1 MARRGRPAPPE
12 PGDHVDAGP
21 DADPDDV
28 ARAIALQQLGYGP
41 RTRAQLEQVMA
52 RRNVPAESA
61 RRVLERFGEVGLVD
75 DAAYASA
82 WVESRHTGRGLAR
95 RALAHELRHRG
106 VPDPLVDQ
114 ALDEL
119 DPDRELATARALVA
133 RRLPS
138 TRGLEPAARVR
149 RLTGLLA
156 RKGYPGGLSY
166 RVVRE
171 ALAAEGLAAE
181 DLAAEDL
188 AEEDPPGLDTADPD

>member
-28 ARAIALQQLGYGP
+28 ARTVALQQLGYGP
-41 RTRAQLEQVMA
+41 RTRAQLEQAMA

-61 RRVLERFGEVGLVD
+61 RRVLERFSEVGLVD

-171 ALAAEGLAAE
+171 ALAAEGLAEE
-181 DLAAEDL
+181 DLS
-188 AEEDPPGLDTADPD
+188 GLDTADPD

>member
-1 MARRGRPAPPE
+1 MAHRSRPAPPE
-12 PGDHVDAGP
+12 PGGHRDVGP

-28 ARAIALQQLGYGP
+28 ARTIALQQLGFGP

-52 RRNVPAESA
+52 RRNVPEESV
-61 RRVLERFGEVGLVD
+61 RRLLERFCEVGLVD

-119 DPDRELATARALVA
+119 DSDRELATARALVA
-133 RRLPS
+133 RRLPA
-138 TRGLEPAARVR
+138 TRSLEPAARVR

-171 ALAAEGLAAE
+171 ALAGEGLAAE
-181 DLAAEDL
+181 GLAEDQL
-188 AEEDPPGLDTADPD
+188 AGLDTAEPD

>member
-1 MARRGRPAPPE
+1 MAGRGRAAPPE
-12 PGDHVDAGP
+12 PGDHVDMAP

-28 ARAIALQQLGYGP
+28 ARTIALQQLGYGP

-61 RRVLERFGEVGLVD
+61 RRVLERFSEVGLVD

-82 WVESRHTGRGLAR
+82 WVESRHSGRGLAR

-106 VPDPLVDQ
+106 VPDLLVDQ

-133 RRLPS
+133 RRLSS
-138 TRGLEPAARVR
+138 TRSLEPAARVR

-171 ALAAEGLAAE
+171 ALAAEGVAE
-181 DLAAEDL
+181 DQLA
-188 AEEDPPGLDTADPD
+188 GLDTADPD

>member
-1 MARRGRPAPPE
+1 MAGRRRSAPPE
-12 PGDHVDAGP
+12 PGDHLDTGP
-21 DADPDDV
+21 DADPDEV
-28 ARAIALQQLGYGP
+28 ARTIALQQLGYGP

-61 RRVLERFGEVGLVD
+61 RRVLERFSQVGLVD

-82 WVESRHTGRGLAR
+82 WVESRHSGRGLAR

-138 TRGLEPAARVR
+138 TRSLEPAARVR

-171 ALAAEGLAAE
+171 ALAAEGLAD
-181 DLAAEDL
+181 DLL
-188 AEEDPPGLDTADPD
+188 AGLDSADPD

>member
-1 MARRGRPAPPE
+1 MAGRGRPAPPE
-12 PGDHVDAGP
+12 PGDHVDIGP

-28 ARAIALQQLGYGP
+28 ARTIALQQLGYGP

-61 RRVLERFGEVGLVD
+61 RRVLERFSEVGLVD

-82 WVESRHTGRGLAR
+82 WVESRHSGRGLAR

-133 RRLPS
+133 RRLSS
-138 TRGLEPAARVR
+138 TRSLEPAARVR

-171 ALAAEGLAAE
+171 ALAAEGVAE
-181 DLAAEDL
+181 DQLA
-188 AEEDPPGLDTADPD
+188 GLDTADPG

>member
-28 ARAIALQQLGYGP
+28 ARTVALQQLGYGP
-41 RTRAQLEQVMA
+41 RTRAQLEQAMA

-61 RRVLERFGEVGLVD
+61 RRVLERFSEVGLVD

-119 DPDRELATARALVA
+119 DPDRELATAQALVA

-171 ALAAEGLAAE
+171 ALAAEGLAEE
-181 DLAAEDL
+181 DLS
-188 AEEDPPGLDTADPD
+188 GLDTADPD

>member
-1 MARRGRPAPPE
+1 MAHRGRPAPPE
-12 PGDHVDAGP
+12 PGGDRDAGP

-28 ARAIALQQLGYGP
+28 ARTIALQQLGFGP

-52 RRNVPAESA
+52 RRNVPEESA
-61 RRVLERFGEVGLVD
+61 RRVLERFSEVGLVD

-133 RRLPS
+133 RRLPA
-138 TRGLEPAARVR
+138 TRGLEPAVRVR
-149 RLTGLLA
+149 RLTALLA

-171 ALAAEGLAAE
+171 ALAGEGLVAEGLVE
-181 DLAAEDL
+181 EQLA
-188 AEEDPPGLDTADPD
+188 GLDTAEPG